1 MSGHKRQS
9 AGATG
14 PQTWSTPAALV
25 RVLEDRY
32 TRDGFDLDAA
42 AHADNAVAEHWLGP
56 GSSISEDALAVP
68 WRLTP
73 VHGPVSVFA
82 NPPWNRV
89 GEWVAHALAEVQAG
103 HCEVVVLVLPTRAET
118 AWWRALECPPEGV
131 ISQRDMIRGRVA
143 YVDPLVCEQPPP
155 NVLVSVEDLADGQAP
170 PPRKGRSAPAEGTTV
185 WVLRPE
191 LDARMFKGST

>member
-9 AGATG
+9 AGATS
-14 PQTWSTPAALV
+14 PQTWATPPALV
-25 RVLEDRY
+25 RALEDRY

-42 AHADNAVAEHWLGP
+42 ANASNAVAEHWLGP
-56 GSSISEDALAVP
+56 GSSISEDALTVP
-68 WRLTP
+68 WVVPWAMLLD
-73 VHGPVSVFA
+73 GPVSVFA

-89 GEWVAHALAEVQAG
+89 GEWVTHALAEVQAG

-131 ISQRDMIRGRVA
+131 ISQRDMVRGRVA
-143 YVDPLVCEQPPP
+143 YVDPLAQ
-155 NVLVSVEDLADGQAP
+155 
-170 PPRKGRSAPAEGTTV
+170 GRSAPAEGTTV

-191 LDARMFKGST
+191 LDARAFRGTT

>member
-9 AGATG
+9 AGSTG
-14 PQTWSTPAALV
+14 PQTWSTPPGLV
-25 RVLEDRY
+25 RALEDRY

-42 AHADNAVAEHWLGP
+42 ANASNAVAEHWLGP
-56 GSSISEDALAVP
+56 GSSISEDALTVP
-68 WRLTP
+68 WCTHWRITAAGGTYEAETP
-73 VHGPVSVFA
+73 AAAVFV

-89 GEWVAHALAEVQAG
+89 GEWVTHALAEVQAG

-143 YVDPLVCEQPPP
+143 YVDPLAQ
-155 NVLVSVEDLADGQAP
+155 
-170 PPRKGRSAPAEGTTV
+170 GRSAPAEGTTV

-191 LDARMFKGST
+191 LDARAFRGP

>member
-1 MSGHKRQS
+1 MGDRRKT
-9 AGATG
+9 ANA
-14 PQTWSTPAALV
+14 PQTWATPPALV
-25 RVLEDRY
+25 RALEDRY

-42 AHADNAVAEHWLGP
+42 ARADNAVAEHWLGP

-68 WRLTP
+68 WNKP
-73 VHGPVSVFA
+73 GWPCAVFC

-89 GEWVAHALAEVQAG
+89 GEWVTHALAEVQAG

-118 AWWRALECPPEGV
+118 SWWRSLECPPEGV

-143 YVDPLVCEQPPP
+143 YVDPLAQ
-155 NVLVSVEDLADGQAP
+155 
-170 PPRKGRSAPAEGTTV
+170 GRSAPAEGTTV

-191 LDARMFKGST
+191 LDARAFREP

>member
-1 MSGHKRQS
+1 MSGHKRQT

-14 PQTWSTPAALV
+14 PQTWATPAALV

-42 AHADNAVAEHWLGP
+42 ANGDNAVAEHWLGP
-56 GSSISEDALAVP
+56 GSSISEDALTVP
-68 WRLTP
+68 WMAPCAGLP
-73 VHGPVSVFA
+73 NIMAAVFA

-143 YVDPLVCEQPPP
+143 YVDPL
-155 NVLVSVEDLADGQAP
+155 A
-170 PPRKGRSAPAEGTTV
+170 RGRSAPAEGTTV

-191 LDARMFKGST
+191 LDARMFRPT